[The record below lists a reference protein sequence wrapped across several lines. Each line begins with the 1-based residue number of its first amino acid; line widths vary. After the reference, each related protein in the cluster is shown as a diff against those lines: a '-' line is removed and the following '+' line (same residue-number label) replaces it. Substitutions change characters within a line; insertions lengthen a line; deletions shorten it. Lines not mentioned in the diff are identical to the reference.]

1 MLFPRPPEICQF
13 LMQATDKRTG
23 DRFGERVSV
32 DDSTG
37 LAVVGSKYQAALDHN
52 KVQIPGRSGTGERV
66 VRASG
71 AVYLFMRE
79 EAVLD
84 GQRNLLATP
93 YWPSYERARVQASD
107 FSARDYFGA
116 SVALSEHMLFVGAT
130 GDDGKGF
137 DGGAVYQHDVE
148 FVRLKFRQRVFTVQ
162 ENVVDRRVAIVVQRL
177 YSDVSQPLSV
187 TYSTS
192 DIDAVGVDKQTFD
205 ACQLIPITE
214 RTNACGDYQLT
225 TGELII
231 DAGLSAKPFFVPIM
245 DNGCYEH
252 KMEYFKVQLSV
263 LGGNAILG
271 EGFEAVVRI
280 DDDDELADP
289 C

>member
-1 MLFPRPPEICQF
+1 M
-13 LMQATDKRTG
+13 
-23 DRFGERVSV
+23 
-32 DDSTG
+32 
-37 LAVVGSKYQAALDHN
+37 
-52 KVQIPGRSGTGERV
+52 
-66 VRASG
+66 
-71 AVYLFMRE
+71 
-79 EAVLD
+79 
-84 GQRNLLATP
+84 
-93 YWPSYERARVQASD
+93 
-107 FSARDYFGA
+107 
-116 SVALSEHMLFVGAT
+116 
-130 GDDGKGF
+130 
-137 DGGAVYQHDVE
+137 
-148 FVRLKFRQRVFTVQ
+148 
-162 ENVVDRRVAIVVQRL
+162 VQRL

-225 TGELII
+225 TGELVI